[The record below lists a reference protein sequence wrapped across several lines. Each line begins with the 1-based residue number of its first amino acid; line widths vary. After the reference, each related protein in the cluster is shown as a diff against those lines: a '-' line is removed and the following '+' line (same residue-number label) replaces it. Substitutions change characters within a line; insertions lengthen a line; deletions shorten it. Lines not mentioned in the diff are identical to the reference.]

1 MTKLL
6 VFFALVLTIYI
17 VETRHVHPRSIVRME
32 EEGNR
37 SDANSNIDGIS
48 IVSTPFSFL
57 FVDFVPEPK
66 LLLVHMKYDDAVA
79 EMNKIIYHFFY
90 LHLFGPFFL

>member
-1 MTKLL
+1 
-6 VFFALVLTIYI
+6 
-17 VETRHVHPRSIVRME
+17 ME

-90 LHLFGPFFL
+90 LHLFGPFFYKMKNCYLRQHYRQFLPRLENR